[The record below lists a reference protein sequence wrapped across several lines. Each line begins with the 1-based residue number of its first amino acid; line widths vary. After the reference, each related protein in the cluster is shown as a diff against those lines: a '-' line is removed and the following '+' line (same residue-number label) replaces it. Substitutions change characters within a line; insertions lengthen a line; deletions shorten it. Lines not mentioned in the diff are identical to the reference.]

1 MITNL
6 CQEVVMDSGMF
17 YAPYIPVGIT
27 GIKPYSFIRK
37 VDDVNE
43 AWYTIKI
50 HHPPAVDWM
59 IEELPIGSWRYA
71 ANTPLGGW
79 VDLSVYDLR
88 EDAYSWF
95 TLRWS

>member
-6 CQEVVMDSGMF
+6 CQEVVMSSGMF

-27 GIKPYSFIRK
+27 AIKPYSFIRK

-43 AWYTIKI
+43 SWYTIKI
-50 HHPPAVDWM
+50 YHPPVVDWV

-71 ANTPLGGW
+71 ASWVGVW
-79 VDLSVYDLR
+79 VDSVVVLR

-95 TLRWS
+95 TLRWL